1 MMGDQGRLGVN
12 PPDLPPV
19 LAARG
24 QLSGRGG
31 AVIAAA
37 LDFALQLEVGHL
49 AHRP

>member
-1 MMGDQGRLGVN
+1 MMGDQRRLGVN
-12 PPDLPPV
+12 PPEAPPV

-24 QLSGRGG
+24 QLGGRVS

-37 LDFALQLEVGHL
+37 HDFALQLEVGHR